1 MKRPPHVLAARLF
14 IVIAVGLLLCGN
26 VPAQQARQNQPVKFD
41 FSPRKLDDGS
51 EVLET
56 LIRARDGLFV
66 YGFIRKPVGPGPF
79 PGVIMIHG
87 GLGGNLA
94 GTRNTVLKGT
104 PAQLLVEHGYALLG
118 TDYRAGD
125 WVAEYRDVVAAYEF
139 FKQLPYV
146 KPEAIGVI
154 GGSHGGKLAFELATR
169 APVQA
174 AVPCAGL
181 YYLDQLYEHCRTAGY
196 HTRKRAARAPGNVF
210 MKEVVEQLGGKPDE
224 VPEKYQQ
231 YNPISR
237 AENTKCP
244 VLLVHGEQ
252 DASVPISFSKD
263 LAQALTKHGKTVDT
277 YFAPKGPHGFYWGQS
292 AQGSFGVPYD
302 AKENEVFLE
311 KMVAFFDRYLK

>member
-1 MKRPPHVLAARLF
+1 MKRPIHMLAVRLS
-14 IVIAVGLLLCGN
+14 IVIAVGLSLGSN
-26 VPAQQARQNQPVKFD
+26 AWAQQARQNPAAKFD

-51 EVLET
+51 EVSDA

-66 YGFIRKPVGPGPF
+66 YGFIRKPAGPGPF

-104 PAQLLVEHGYALLG
+104 PAQPLIEHGYVLLG
-118 TDYRAGD
+118 TDYRAHD
-125 WVAEYRDVVAAYEF
+125 WIAEYQDVVAAYEF
-139 FKQLPYV
+139 FKRLPYV
-146 KPEAIGVI
+146 KADAIGLI
-154 GGSHGGKLAFELATR
+154 GGSHGGKLAFEVATH

-181 YYLDQLYEHCRTAGY
+181 YYLDRLYEHCRTAEY
-196 HTRKRAARAPGNVF
+196 HTRKRSARAPGNVF
-210 MKEVVEQLGGKPDE
+210 MKEVTEQLGGKPDE
-224 VPEKYQQ
+224 VPEEYQR

-237 AENTKCP
+237 AKDTRCP

-263 LAQALTKHGKTVDT
+263 LAHALKEHGKTVDT
-277 YFAPKGPHGFYWGQS
+277 YFAPRGPHGFYWGQS
-292 AQGSFGVPYD
+292 AQGGFGVPYD

-311 KMVAFFDRYLK
+311 KMLAFFDRYLK